1 MHEIVKTTN
10 RFTWSFMR
18 YYITYLL
25 VLLCAMPFAQS
36 KRELA
41 LTNDRIRIIWQQ
53 NPGGWRIKELA
64 IKKGEKWINT
74 ANSTGENTLLY
85 AAEKPDPN
93 PDTIFKTI
101 TGVDFPE
108 PQYKYQVK
116 QWAESTNPVSLNTAG
131 KAYHFYATEGRQ
143 VSKNNIHF
151 KHDTEVGSVTT
162 EWSLDE
168 RFPQDI
174 IVKQTL
180 SVKRKGYFSL
190 ASPTLV
196 AVPEKNLSWAT
207 VPGYFQGNTIQK
219 NFVLAY
225 AYGHGIPDLPVI
237 YRERCASTLSPMV
250 STDDGITYS
259 VIPEP
264 GLARDPWEKDK
275 ITQVDWSIGLSHKNR
290 KSQLTPTIYYPVLGE
305 PKSELNQGDKITYR
319 FRYSITD
326 GDWFKA
332 LNHAVYDIYKF
343 KESVEMRQSKQ
354 SLTSRI
360 EQMHHYLTDPV
371 TSMWNVKE
379 YNNMKIGAQSYLGGV
394 VGSDKDAM
402 KNSDYGAMWM
412 LAHAT
417 RDTVLNQDRLPYALN
432 FKLAQQQ
439 TEDGF
444 FKGAAIGQYYLS
456 KSRKFV
462 EEWGEVV
469 EPIGL
474 TYYTMLDIGNI
485 LLFEPGNAILRERL
499 RIGAESLLKL
509 QKADGSWA
517 VAYDRHTEKEI
528 FHDIRDLRPTFY
540 GLIVAHRIF
549 KDDKYL
555 AAARKGADWLMENA
569 VKTGS
574 FLGVCGD
581 ARYAPDFAT
590 GQSAQAFLDLYEIT
604 KNQKYKDAAIAA
616 AKIYTTSVYTHP
628 IPGRET
634 KMVNG
639 EQKEDWEIAQ
649 SGLSFEHG
657 GIFGSATRHG
667 PIMLASHAGLFLR
680 IYQLTKEP
688 ILVDMARS
696 AAIGRDAFVDPKTS
710 VASYYW
716 NTMNRGAGPYPHHA
730 WWQIGWLT
738 DYLMAEAELR
748 SNGQISFPRGFVTPK
763 VGPHQTYGFTNG
775 NIFGEPAQLMITEDF
790 LSCDKPQVDYIV
802 AKSTISEKVF
812 IVFLNNDADK
822 VTTNI
827 TWGSKSKSFKKIIVR
842 DDKGKSLSTEDQ
854 SRDSSLPIDS
864 YGLKLIIL
872 E

>member
-1 MHEIVKTTN
+1 MK
-10 RFTWSFMR
+10 
-18 YYITYLL
+18 YYITNLL
-25 VLLCAMPFAQS
+25 VLFCVVSFGQS
-36 KRELA
+36 QRELT
-41 LTNDRIRIIWQQ
+41 LTNDRIRIAWQQ
-53 NPGGWRIKELA
+53 NPKGWHIKTLSV
-64 IKKGEKWINT
+64 KRGEKWINA
-74 ANSTGENTLLY
+74 ANPSGENTLLY
-85 AAEKPDPN
+85 AAEKPNPK
-93 PDTIFKTI
+93 PDTTFKTI
-101 TGVDFPE
+101 TGIGFPE
-108 PQYKYQVK
+108 PHYKYQIQ

-131 KAYHFYATEGRQ
+131 KAYHFYPKDGSQ
-143 VSKNNIHF
+143 VSKNKIRF
-151 KHDTEVGSVTT
+151 KHDTEAGSVTT
-162 EWSLDE
+162 EWSFDE

-174 IVKQTL
+174 IIKQTL
-180 SVKRKGYFSL
+180 SVKQKGYFSL

-196 AVPEKNLSWAT
+196 TVSEKNLSWAT
-207 VPGYFQGNTIQK
+207 VPGYFQGNKIQK

-237 YRERCASTLSPMV
+237 YRERCASTLSPIV
-250 STDDGITYS
+250 SDNSGISYS

-275 ITQVDWSIGLSHKNR
+275 ITQVDWSVGLSHKNR

-305 PKSELNQGDKITYR
+305 PKSDLNPGDQISYN

-343 KESVEMRQSKQ
+343 KESVEMRQSSQ

-360 EQMHHYLTDPV
+360 ERMHHYLTDPV

-412 LAHAT
+412 LAYAT

-439 TEDGF
+439 TQDGF
-444 FKGAAIGQYYLS
+444 FKGAAVGQYYLS
-456 KSRKFV
+456 KRQKFV

-474 TYYTMLDIGNI
+474 TYYTMLDMGNI
-485 LLFEPGNAILRERL
+485 LLFEPDNATLRERL

-509 QKADGSWA
+509 QNADGSWA

-528 FHDIRDLRPTFY
+528 FRDIRDLRPTFY
-540 GLIVAHRIF
+540 GLIVAHRIL
-549 KDDKYL
+549 KDEKYL
-555 AAARKGADWLMENA
+555 SAARKGADWLIENA

-590 GQSAQAFLDLYEIT
+590 GQSAQAFLDLFEIT
-604 KNQKYKDAAIAA
+604 KDEKYKDAAVAT

-628 IPGRET
+628 IPSHEK

-639 EQKEDWEIAQ
+639 VQKEDWEIAQ

-680 IYQLTKEP
+680 IHQLTKEP
-688 ILVDMARS
+688 ILIDMARS

-716 NTMNRGAGPYPHHA
+716 HTMNRGAGPYPHHA
-730 WWQIGWLT
+730 WWQIGWIT

-748 SNGQISFPRGFVTPK
+748 SDGKISFPRGFVTPK
-763 VGPHQTYGFTNG
+763 VGPHQTYGFQNG
-775 NIFGEPAQLMITEDF
+775 SIFGEPAQLISTEDF
-790 LSCDKPQVDYIV
+790 LSSDQPQVDYII
-802 AKSTISEKVF
+802 ARSPTSNKIF
-812 IVFLNNDADK
+812 IVFLNNDADAI
-822 VTTNI
+822 TTNI
-827 TWGSKSKSFKKIIVR
+827 KWGNKIKSFNKITVR
-842 DDKGKSLSTEDQ
+842 DSKGKTVSTQDQ
-854 SRDSSLPIDS
+854 LKESSVALDA
-864 YGLKLIIL
+864 YGLKLVVL

>member
-1 MHEIVKTTN
+1 MKIYLTT
-10 RFTWSFMR
+10 
-18 YYITYLL
+18 LL
-25 VLLCAMPFAQS
+25 ALIYSVSFAQS
-36 KRELA
+36 KSELTLKNDLIKITWHQTVQGWQIKA
-41 LTNDRIRIIWQQ
+41 LSIR
-53 NPGGWRIKELA
+53 
-64 IKKGEKWINT
+64 KGAKWIDA
-74 ANSTGENTLLY
+74 ANPSGENTLLY

-93 PDTIFKTI
+93 PDTTFKTI
-101 TGVDFPE
+101 SGVEFPE
-108 PQYKYQVK
+108 SHYKYQIK
-116 QWAESTNPVSLNTAG
+116 QWAESTNAVSLNTAG
-131 KAYHFYATEGRQ
+131 KAYHFYAEDGRQ
-143 VSKNNIHF
+143 VSKNHIRF
-151 KHDTEVGSVTT
+151 KHDTQIGSIIT
-162 EWSLDE
+162 EWNLDE

-180 SVKRKGYFSL
+180 SAKRIGYYSL

-196 AVPEKNLSWAT
+196 PVEEKDLSWAT
-207 VPGYFQGNTIQK
+207 VPGYFQGNKIQQ

-225 AYGHGIPDLPVI
+225 AYGHGVPDLPVI

-250 STDDGITYS
+250 TAHNGITYS

-275 ITQVDWSIGLSHKNR
+275 ITQVDWSVGLSHKNR
-290 KSQLTPTIYYPVLGE
+290 KSQLAPTIYYPVLGE
-305 PKSELNQGDKITYR
+305 PKSALNPGDEISYS
-319 FRYSITD
+319 FRYSLTE

-332 LNHAVYDIYKF
+332 INHAVYDIYKF
-343 KESVEMRQSKQ
+343 DESVRMRQSKQ

-360 EQMHHYLTDPV
+360 ERMHQYLTDPV

-379 YNNMKIGAQSYLGGV
+379 YNNMQIGAQSYLGGV

-412 LAHAT
+412 LAEST
-417 RDTVLNQDRLPYALN
+417 SDTVLKQDRLPYALN

-444 FKGAAIGQYYLS
+444 FKGAAVGQYYLS

-474 TYYTMLDIGNI
+474 TYYTMLDMGNI
-485 LLFEPGNAILRERL
+485 LLFEPGNATLKERL

-509 QKADGSWA
+509 QKSDGSWA
-517 VAYDRHTEKEI
+517 VAYDRKSEKEI
-528 FHDIRDLRPTFY
+528 FQDVRDLRPTFY
-540 GLIVAHRIF
+540 GLVVAHRIL

-555 AAARKGADWLMENA
+555 AAAKRGADWLIENA

-604 KNQKYKDAAIAA
+604 KEEKYKDAAITT
-616 AKIYTTSVYTHP
+616 AKIYTTSIYTHP
-628 IPGRET
+628 IPSRDT
-634 KMVNG
+634 KIVNG
-639 EQKEDWEIAQ
+639 VQKEDWEIAQ

-680 IYQLTKEP
+680 IHQLTKEP
-688 ILVDMARS
+688 ILLDMARS

-730 WWQIGWLT
+730 WWQVGWIT
-738 DYLMAEAELR
+738 DYLMAEADLR
-748 SNGQISFPRGFVTPK
+748 SDGKISFPRGFITPK
-763 VGPHQTYGFTNG
+763 VGPHQTYGFQNG
-775 NIFGEPAQLMITEDF
+775 NIFGESAQLLSTKDF
-790 LSCDKPQVDYIV
+790 LDCDKPQVDYIV
-802 AKSTISEKVF
+802 AKSAKNNKVF
-812 IVFLNNDADK
+812 IVFLNNDADA
-822 VTTNI
+822 VTTNVK
-827 TWGSKSKSFKKIIVR
+827 WGDRSKSFKKITIR
-842 DDKGKSLSTEDQ
+842 DEKGQPIATQHLPEITSLS
-854 SRDSSLPIDS
+854 LHS
-864 YGLKLIIL
+864 YGLKLIVL